1 MTTNE
6 ITQAARRKVLETTD
20 EIVSN
25 DTVLLYANQ
34 AYIEVYKR
42 VFTSNDVQSATVSCT
57 NGVCTLPTRYGRMY
71 TRAVDENGD
80 EYEEVSIADYH
91 KDDVGASAQY
101 EYTVENNQLLVSN
114 EDITQLTVKYYEQP
128 ETLTDTTNPSVDSY
142 FHECIVYGTVWRIH
156 EDLQDEELSTYYQE
170 KFETELQRRLSNQS
184 SYEEA
189 NQRGGEMFSYQRLI

>member
-42 VFTSNDVQSATVSCT
+42 VFTSNKIQSATVSCT

-71 TRAVDENGD
+71 DRAEDEDSQQYLEVSVSDFHNDGLNVASRYVYTIENG
-80 EYEEVSIADYH
+80 
-91 KDDVGASAQY
+91 
-101 EYTVENNQLLVSN
+101 QLLVSN
-114 EDITQLTVKYYEQP
+114 EDITQLTVRYYEQP
-128 ETLTDTTNPSVDSY
+128 ETLTSVVNPSIDEY

-170 KFETELQRRLSNQS
+170 KFESELQRRIANQS
-184 SYEEA
+184 SYEES
-189 NQRGGEMFSYQRLI
+189 NQRGGEMFTYQPLI